1 MKPRVRERSQGYCES
16 WPFVRDNCDLETQ
29 DLYHPEGGL
38 ASVCAIRAT
47 NVHHRKYR
55 SRRGTNALDNLI
67 DLCTPCHAWIHA
79 HGKFDGPANK
89 LRLALSAGESESL
102 TM

>member
-1 MKPRVRERSQGYCES
+1 MKPIVRERSQGYCES
-16 WPFVRDNCDLETQ
+16 WRFVRDNCDLETQ

-55 SRRGTNALDNLI
+55 SRRGTNALSNLI

-79 HGKFDGPANK
+79 HGKFDGPANR
-89 LRLALSAGESESL
+89 LRLALSAGESEELSL
-102 TM
+102 